1 MRTSG
6 ATKIGALLF
15 LAASCRQPC
24 YPETQLSNFTSYSDG
39 INESDL
45 VGIHDQLQQVEACVA
60 PLRTQ
65 WLSDQENKDAECIGR
80 GGAALVLRACL
91 RISVAPDWYLSSCSG
106 EQIFPCTVGPQRCLE
121 KGLTPDPKCPCSC
134 RAQIQD
140 MTTIWVTPNKKL
152 LSAYAVTLLTGC
164 LSPWTPTLAPCS
176 NIQPE

>member
-6 ATKIGALLF
+6 TTKIGALLF
-15 LAASCRQPC
+15 LVASCRQPC
-24 YPETQLSNFTSYSDG
+24 YPEPQLSNFTSYPQPATTPTSDVM
-39 INESDL
+39 S
-45 VGIHDQLQQVEACVA
+45 QLEKVENCLA
-60 PLRTQ
+60 PLKTE

-80 GGAALVLRACL
+80 AGAALELRACL
-91 RISVAPDWYLSSCSG
+91 RVSVAPDWYISSCSG
-106 EQIFPCTVGPQRCLE
+106 EQIFPCTVGEERCLE
-121 KGLTPDPKCPCSC
+121 KGLAPDPNCPCSC

-176 NIQPE
+176 DISP